1 MSDQSPYEKLGV
13 SEGAS
18 FEEIQSARSRL
29 VEELAGDQRKISEVE
44 AAYDSVLMDR
54 LRLRQEGKIKVPDR
68 IRFPEKLAQ
77 PAPVEA
83 SPAPAARSPQWLQ
96 KLIDRPSLQD
106 IALPAGVMAGAGS
119 LIYFYPQDS
128 VLQMAM
134 AIATGATLFFI
145 YRKERNLGRSVLLG
159 IGALLV
165 GFAIGGALYTLLQP
179 YAGVL
184 PRNDVFISLVTF
196 FVLWIFSSFTK

>member
-29 VEELAGDQRKISEVE
+29 VEELAGDQRKISEIE

-83 SPAPAARSPQWLQ
+83 SPVPAARSPQWLQ

-106 IALPAGVMAGAGS
+106 IALPAGVMAGAGT

-128 VLQMAM
+128 TLQMAM

-179 YAGVL
+179 YAAVL